1 MSDLLGDVYV
11 SGEFGPA
18 QNETVMLKRFYKSL
32 FFARRWYW
40 LFVCVIF
47 LFVASFGIPFL
58 FNVAQLFLLFLGLA
72 TALDYG
78 VLFTRRNPVSVR
90 REMAEKFSNGDR
102 NPIKLVVKNQ
112 YPFPVSLRII
122 DELPDQFQERN
133 FSLHA
138 RLQPGESR
146 EMGYDLRPKERGE
159 YLFHSINVFIRS
171 PFGLLIRRKILDGD
185 KTVRVLPSY
194 HSLRQYELLAL
205 SNNLAESGNKRIR
218 KLGHSLE
225 FEQIKEYVTGDDI
238 RSLNWKATARKGGQ
252 LMVNNF
258 TDEKSQQVYCLI
270 DKGRVMKMPFD
281 GMSLLDYAINAT
293 LILSRVAL
301 IKQDK
306 AGLLTFA
313 DQIGTF
319 LPAGRK
325 AMQMSHILEILYNQ
339 QTKFLET
346 DFEKLYA
353 MVRTR
358 ITQRSLIV
366 LFTNFES
373 LSGLQRQMPYI
384 RGIAKSHLLLVVFFE
399 NTGLQQ
405 IRQGG
410 AEDIEGVYIKT
421 IADKFM
427 YEKRLIVK
435 ELNQHGV
442 ATILTAPE
450 NLTVQTVNK
459 YLEIKARLAI

>member
-1 MSDLLGDVYV
+1 
-11 SGEFGPA
+11 
-18 QNETVMLKRFYKSL
+18 MLKRFYLSL
-32 FFARRWYW
+32 FFARRWY
-40 LFVCVIF
+40 LLLVGVICLCVISYG
-47 LFVASFGIPFL
+47 LPFL
-58 FNVAQLFLLFLGLA
+58 LTISELLLLFLAVVTL
-72 TALDYG
+72 LDYV
-78 VLFTRRNPVSVR
+78 VLFTRRDPVAASR
-90 REMAEKFSNGDR
+90 RLSDHMSNGDE
-102 NPIKLVVKNQ
+102 NPVHLDVTNN

-122 DELPDQFQERN
+122 DELPEQLQVRDFLLRL
-133 FSLHA
+133 SLQA
-138 RLQPGESR
+138 GESKTLD
-146 EMGYDLRPKERGE
+146 YNVRPKERGE
-159 YLFHSINVFIRS
+159 YVFHSVNVYIRS
-171 PFGLLIRRKILDGD
+171 PFGLLVRRKILPAET
-185 KTVRVLPSY
+185 TVRVLPSY
-194 HSLRQYELLAL
+194 LALRQYELQAA
-205 SNNLAESGNKRIR
+205 SDNLAESGVKRIR

-252 LMVNNF
+252 LMVNNY
-258 TDEKSQQVYCLI
+258 TDEKSQQVYCVI

-281 GMSLLDYAINAT
+281 GLSLLDYAINAT

-301 IKQDK
+301 VRQDK

-325 AMQMSHILEILYNQ
+325 SMQMSHILEILYNQ
-339 QTKFLET
+339 QTRWQES
-346 DFEKLYA
+346 DYEKLYA

-358 ITQRSLIV
+358 IPQRSLIV

-384 RGIAKSHLLLVVFFE
+384 RAIAKRHLLLVVFFE
-399 NTGLQQ
+399 NTGLKQLMDKD
-405 IRQGG
+405 
-410 AEDIEGVYIKT
+410 ADDIEGIYVKT
-421 IADKFM
+421 IAEKFA

-435 ELNQHGV
+435 ELSQHGI

>member
-1 MSDLLGDVYV
+1 
-11 SGEFGPA
+11 
-18 QNETVMLKRFYKSL
+18 MLKRFYKSL
-32 FFARRWYW
+32 FFSRRFYGLLVVVIA
-40 LFVCVIF
+40 LFV
-47 LFVASFGIPFL
+47 LSYGIPFL
-58 FNVAQLFLLFLGLA
+58 FVIAQLSTLFIALA
-72 TALDYG
+72 AALDYL
-78 VLFTRRNPVSVR
+78 VLFSRKDPVTAR
-90 REMAEKFSNGDR
+90 RECPERFSNGDL
-102 NPIKLVVKNQ
+102 NPVRLVVTSL
-112 YPFPVSLRII
+112 YPFQVSLHII
-122 DELPDQFQERN
+122 DELPDQFQRRDFFMDCQLKAGE
-133 FSLHA
+133 A
-138 RLQPGESR
+138 RDLPYE
-146 EMGYDLRPKERGE
+146 LRPTERGE
-159 YLFHSINVFIRS
+159 YVFHSINVFIKS
-171 PFGLLIRRKILDGD
+171 PFNILVRRKILDA
-185 KTVRVLPSY
+185 KKMVRVLPSY
-194 HSLRQYELLAL
+194 LPLKQYELMAW
-205 SNNLAESGNKRIR
+205 SNNMAESGNKKIR

-238 RSLNWKATARKGGQ
+238 RSLNWNATARKGGQ
-252 LMVNNF
+252 LMVNKF
-258 TDEKSQQVYCLI
+258 TDEKSQQVYCVI
-270 DKGRVMKMPFD
+270 DKGRIMKMPFG

-306 AGLLTFA
+306 AGLVTFA

-325 AMQMSHILEILYNQ
+325 AMQMSQILEILYNQ

-346 DFEKLYA
+346 DYEKLYA
-353 MVRTR
+353 LIRTR

-384 RGIAKSHLLLVVFFE
+384 RGIAKNHLLLVIFFE

-405 IRQGG
+405 VREAGPK
-410 AEDIEGVYIKT
+410 DIEGLYIKT
-421 IADKFM
+421 IAEKFA

-435 ELNQHGV
+435 ELNQHGI

-450 NLTVQTVNK
+450 FLTVQTVNK